1 VTRYVISGALV
12 LLWLLAAIRMA
23 ARTDSID
30 VTRETVER
38 LARAQQ
44 EVAGR
49 PLTESERRRIVAG
62 YINDEVLVREA
73 YARELHRRDGQ
84 VRQRLIELMRFQLQ
98 QEPPVPDEK
107 QLRDYLAEHPDL
119 YRTPRAVTFSQ
130 VYMSSGEGN
139 RARDVDL
146 VLAQLRG
153 GADFKQMG
161 EKFWLGRRLER
172 YDEPQLVLY
181 FGADFAS
188 KLLALPV
195 GEWRGPIASTR
206 GVHFVRVDEQHPPGV
221 PPFETLL
228 PTLKS
233 DWLASARAAALDR
246 RIEEL
251 RRKYRI
257 KLESGVEQ
265 Q

>member
-1 VTRYVISGALV
+1 MRGRRSPGAL
-12 LLWLLAAIRMA
+12 
-23 ARTDSID
+23 
-30 VTRETVER
+30 
-38 LARAQQ
+38 
-44 EVAGR
+44 
-49 PLTESERRRIVAG
+49 PTESERRRIVSE

-107 QLRDYLAEHPDL
+107 QLRNYFAEHPDL

-130 VYMSSGEGN
+130 VYMSSGEGKP
-139 RARDVDL
+139 ARDANL
-146 VLAQLRG
+146 LLSQLRG
-153 GADFKQMG
+153 GADFQQMG
-161 EKFWLGRRLER
+161 EKFWLGHRLER

-188 KLLALPV
+188 KVLALPV
-195 GEWRGPIASTR
+195 GEWRGPIPSTR
-206 GVHFVRVDEQHPPGV
+206 GVQFVRVDEHDPPGV

-233 DWLASARAAALDR
+233 DWLASARAAALGR
-246 RIEEL
+246 RVEEL
-251 RRKYRI
+251 RR
-257 KLESGVEQ
+257 STG
-265 Q
+265 